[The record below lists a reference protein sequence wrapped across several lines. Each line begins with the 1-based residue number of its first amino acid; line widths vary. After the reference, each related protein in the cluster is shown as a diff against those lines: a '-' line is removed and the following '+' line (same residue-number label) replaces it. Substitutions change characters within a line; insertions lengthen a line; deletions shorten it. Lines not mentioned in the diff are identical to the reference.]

1 MCLILDTNKFSEY
14 VNPENQDMELVRKWM
29 SKKGKIVY
37 SPTLKLKQELEKHD
51 KMRKQFEQFRENGKL
66 NQIPEGEV
74 EHDRRSLPQLKSDD
88 PDIIALAR
96 VANVKLLV
104 SSDKDLHTDFKEIV
118 GGKVY
123 QTRDHHHLLR
133 QDTCS

>member
-29 SKKGKIVY
+29 SKNGKMVY

-66 NQIPEGEV
+66 KQYPAREV
-74 EHDRRSLPQLKSDD
+74 EQDRRSLPQLKSDD
-88 PDIIALAR
+88 PDIIALLE
-96 VANVKLLV
+96 LLM
-104 SSDKDLHTDFKEIV
+104 
-118 GGKVY
+118 
-123 QTRDHHHLLR
+123 
-133 QDTCS
+133 